1 MFSNVYGRFT
11 IKRNIIEHLN
21 LTKFYQNYTLRKSAN
36 KFWETLMYIMGRQT
50 QIIQA
55 QQIRILIE
63 DDLRVKLEL

>member
-1 MFSNVYGRFT
+1 
-11 IKRNIIEHLN
+11 
-21 LTKFYQNYTLRKSAN
+21 
-36 KFWETLMYIMGRQT
+36 MYIMGRQT